1 MARLEG
7 FGQGHSK
14 SKDCD
19 YWFMNI
25 SFPATNASCSGRS
38 VKQEFITEKVFKML
52 DKSMIGKELSFDYEP
67 GEYRPVITGVSVTN
81 K

>member
-7 FGQGHSK
+7 FGSGHSK
-14 SKDCD
+14 SKDTD

-25 SFPATNASCSGRS
+25 SFPANNGNCVGRS
-38 VKQEFITEKVFKML
+38 VKQEFISEKVFKML

-67 GEYRPVITGVSVTN
+67 GEYRPVITGVSVN
-81 K
+81 AR